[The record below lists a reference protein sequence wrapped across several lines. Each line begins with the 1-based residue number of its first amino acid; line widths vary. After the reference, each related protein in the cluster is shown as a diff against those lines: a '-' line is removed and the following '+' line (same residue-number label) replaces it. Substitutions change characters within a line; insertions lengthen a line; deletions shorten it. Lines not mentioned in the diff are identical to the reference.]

1 MTSEHATPCCNPV
14 RIMSVPLL
22 QARSP
27 RLFGLFVCLLMV
39 ATAALAGTT
48 GKVAGKIIDSESK
61 EGLIG
66 AAVMIEGTT
75 LGGAAD
81 IDGNYFIL
89 NVPPGKV
96 NLRISSVGYAAKTI
110 MGIQVTS
117 DQTSTVD
124 AGLTPQSLQ
133 GEEVTIIA
141 ERELVQQDRT
151 FGSSSVPTEELD
163 ALPITNLNQ
172 AVEIQAGIV
181 DGHFRGGRSGEV
193 LYLVDGVSITDAY
206 DNSQGTQIDQAAVQE
221 LQVISGTFNAEYGQ
235 AQSGVV
241 NIITK
246 EGGDKYNVRLG
257 SEFGDYLSTRES
269 TFMHINNV
277 SPTAI
282 QDYRVTVDGPV
293 PRTRNLYFYANG
305 RYQRDDG
312 WLYGKRRWGLEHK
325 VLATDSGFNV
335 FPNYGDNS
343 WASMNSNFERF
354 GYGKLTWS
362 ASPTTKLT
370 YSNNTSKRIYRDFD
384 NGYKFL
390 PDATKRRYR
399 NGYTNLLKFNQTL
412 TKRIFYELNYTNT
425 FSEYHDFVYPSATD
439 SRYVHPAYND
449 FNPAYTL
456 EVAGNDLSRFRRWTQ
471 TNEFA
476 GYLSAQAT
484 ELHLLK
490 AGFDVKLHQLFYED
504 INLIPADP
512 NALFNP
518 SGQPDYLVFQSAV
531 PDVSS
536 PSHDK
541 YLNKPA
547 ELGIFVQDKF
557 ELRSLIINAGLR
569 YDYFDPDGRLPVDP
583 KDPSI
588 YEPLLPDSVYQAEH
602 GSLPNPGW
610 WYKKVSAKSR
620 ISPRLGIAYPM
631 SDQGV
636 FHFSYGHF
644 VQRPTFERMY
654 TNPEFE
660 LESGVGLNTVM
671 GNPDLKMEETVSYEF
686 GFQQQIAADVAINT
700 SIFYR
705 DIRNLV
711 ATDKIVETYKSGTKY
726 AQYVNRSFGEVKG
739 ITLSIDRRLAGNFSA
754 FLDYTYQTADGDAS
768 NPQNAYNASRGNNP
782 REPNRQLVPLDWDR
796 RHTINVSATY
806 AVPRSDGWGGTILAT
821 YGSGLP
827 YSPVNQGIRTGYE
840 NDGRKPDYKN
850 VDLSAFKKFRLDEQ
864 YSLTLSAMIQN
875 VFDIANENGVYNDT
889 GRAGYSQEERTAY
902 EVPYINSLEEVYTNP
917 SFYSRPRVVRV
928 GLEVAW

>member
-1 MTSEHATPCCNPV
+1 MASEYDSSWCNPV
-14 RIMSVPLL
+14 RTMNALVL
-22 QARSP
+22 QARSL
-27 RLFGLFVCLLMV
+27 RLFGLFLCL
-39 ATAALAGTT
+39 TLASHAQAGVT
-48 GKVAGKIIDSESK
+48 GKIAGKVIDSENK

-66 AAVMIEGTT
+66 AAVMIEGTS
-75 LGGAAD
+75 LGGAANL
-81 IDGNYFIL
+81 DGDYFIL
-89 NVPPGKV
+89 NVSPGRV
-96 NLRISSVGYAAKTI
+96 TLRITSVGYATKTI
-110 MGIQVTS
+110 QGIQVVA
-117 DQTSTVD
+117 DQTATVD
-124 AGLTPQSLQ
+124 ISLTPESLQ

-151 FGSSSVPTEELD
+151 FGSSSVPTEELE

-246 EGGDKYNVRLG
+246 EGGDKYNIRVG

-277 SPTAI
+277 SPLAI

-293 PRTRNLYFYANG
+293 PRLKNLYFYANG
-305 RYQRDDG
+305 RYQRDEG
-312 WLYGKRRWGLEHK
+312 WLFGKRRWGLEHQ
-325 VLATDSGFNV
+325 VQPSDSGYNWWPEF
-335 FPNYGDNS
+335 GDNS

-362 ASPTTKLT
+362 ASPKVKMT
-370 YSNNTSKRIYRDFD
+370 YSNNTSMRIYRDFD
-384 NGYKFL
+384 NGRKFL

-399 NGYTNLLKFNQTL
+399 NGYTNILKLNHTL
-412 TKRIFYELNYTNT
+412 SKRIFYEGGYTHS
-425 FSEYHDFVYPSATD
+425 FSEYHDFLYEDAFD
-439 SRYVHPAYND
+439 SRYVHPAYDD
-449 FNPAYTL
+449 FNPSYTL
-456 EVAGNDLSRFRRWTQ
+456 EIAGNDLSRFRRWTQ
-471 TNEFA
+471 THEFL
-476 GYLSAQAT
+476 GNLSAQAT
-484 ELHLLK
+484 DLHLLK
-490 AGFDVKLHQLFYED
+490 GGFDLKLHELFYED
-504 INLIPADP
+504 INLVPADP

-518 SGQPDYLVFQSAV
+518 SGAPDFLVFDPAI

-536 PSHDK
+536 PGHDK
-541 YLNKPA
+541 YVNQPW
-547 ELGIFVQDKF
+547 ELGLYLQDKF

-569 YDYFDPDGRLPVDP
+569 FDYFEPDGRLPADP

-588 YEPLLPDSVYQAEH
+588 YEPLLPDSVYVATH
-602 GSLPNPGW
+602 GSTPDPSW
-610 WYKKVSAKSR
+610 WYEDVPAKSR
-620 ISPRLGIAYPM
+620 VSPRLGIAYPM

-654 TNPEFE
+654 SNPEFE

-671 GNPDLKMEETVSYEF
+671 GNPDLKTEETVSYEF
-686 GFQQQIAADVAINT
+686 GFQQQIAADLAINT

-739 ITLSIDRRLAGNFSA
+739 ITLSLDRRLAGNVSA
-754 FLDYTYQTADGDAS
+754 FLDYTYQTAAGDAS
-768 NPQNAYNASRGNNP
+768 NPQNAYNASRGDNP

-796 RHTINVSATY
+796 RHTINLSATY
-806 AVPRSDGWGGTILAT
+806 TVPKPTGWGATVLGTF
-821 YGSGLP
+821 GSGLP
-827 YSPVNQGIRTGYE
+827 YTPVNQGIRTGFE
-840 NDGRKPDYKN
+840 NDGRKPDYMN
-850 VDLSAFKKFRLDEQ
+850 VDLSAYKKFRLNEE
-864 YSLTLSAMIQN
+864 YSLVLTTMIQN
-875 VFDIANENGVYNDT
+875 AFDIANETNVYTDT
-889 GRAGYSQEERTAY
+889 GRAGYSQEEQLAY
-902 EVPYINSLEEVYTNP
+902 EQPYINTLEEVYTNP
-917 SFYSRPRVVRV
+917 SYYSRPRMVRV
-928 GLEVAW
+928 GMEVAW